1 MEADTPKETERS
13 PHWLVDWLRPN
24 FQKDQYAIYLLGCIL
39 FSFGANFFI
48 YSNLGTDPLDV
59 FSLGLKK
66 QAPFMTVGMAQGGF
80 AAICLFI
87 WAIWNK
93 KLPLISPF
101 VTFFLCGTLIDLFMG
116 QKPCPTCDE
125 IEGLRHGASVAS
137 YIPVPAW
144 PLMIIGVFLCAYGS
158 SLIIMSG
165 IGIRSMDLVAIT
177 MVRKWKVPFWACKG
191 ILEVILLGSGWLLG
205 GPLGWGT
212 VFFLGFV
219 GWLIQPLMWVNGKLF
234 RLPNY
239 GLSKPEPAAA

>member
-1 MEADTPKETERS
+1 MSNEAPKEPESS

-24 FQKDQYAIYLLGCIL
+24 FQGDQYFIYLLGCVL

-48 YSNLGTDPLDV
+48 YSKLGTDPLDV
-59 FSLGLKK
+59 FSLGLV
-66 QAPFMTVGMAQGGF
+66 QHVSFMTVGLAQGGF
-80 AAICLFI
+80 AAICLLI

-93 KLPLISPF
+93 RLPLISPF

-116 QKPCPTCDE
+116 EK
-125 IEGLRHGASVAS
+125 LRHGANVAS
-137 YIPVPAW
+137 FIPLSPW
-144 PLMIIGVFLCAYGS
+144 PLMIVGVILCAYGS

-191 ILEVILLGSGWLLG
+191 VLEVVLLASGWLLG

-212 VFFLGFV
+212 VFFLAFV

-239 GLSKPEPAAA
+239 GLSKPEPLAQAA